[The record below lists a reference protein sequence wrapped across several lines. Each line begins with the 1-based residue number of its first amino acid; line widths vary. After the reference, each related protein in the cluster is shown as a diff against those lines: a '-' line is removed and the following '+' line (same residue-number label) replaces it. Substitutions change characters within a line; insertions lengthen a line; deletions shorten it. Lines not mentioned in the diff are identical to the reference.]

1 MYEFSFIFSHLISL
15 VSIPWYSAQLH
26 CAQHILLSY
35 HSVQISSLFSC
46 TAFPHHIKPFC
57 LKTHTSREAYRE
69 VIRNHS
75 SGQVSDRKSTDME
88 KACSL
93 GLFQSFP
100 LGNLQSKPDG
110 SVAAPLN
117 IRNSCVCNFLSR
129 ICYQHPL
136 QEKTWKRGILTVQ
149 LQTSLHTLLKSP
161 HFPNR
166 RVNS

>member
-15 VSIPWYSAQLH
+15 VSIPWYSAHLH
-26 CAQHILLSY
+26 HAQHILLSY
-35 HSVQISSLFSC
+35 HSVQTSSLFRC
-46 TAFPHHIKPFC
+46 IAFPHHIISFC

-69 VIRNHS
+69 AIRNHS
-75 SGQVSDRKSTDME
+75 SGQVYDRN
-88 KACSL
+88 CSL

-117 IRNSCVCNFLSR
+117 IKNSCVCNFLSR